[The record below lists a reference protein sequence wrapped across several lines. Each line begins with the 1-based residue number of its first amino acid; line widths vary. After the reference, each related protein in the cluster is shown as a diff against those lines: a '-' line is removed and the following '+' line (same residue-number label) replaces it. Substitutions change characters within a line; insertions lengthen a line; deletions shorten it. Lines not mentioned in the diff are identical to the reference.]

1 MSPVNR
7 PADLHRLAK
16 PLMNSNS
23 LSSTGKPQ
31 PRILDVSYT
40 GPEFD
45 TIVNELW
52 KQNSQWLGFMPTS
65 GFQDRAERGTLLAA
79 QIGDR
84 VVGYVLFD
92 LPRDVVKIVH
102 LCVDT
107 SYRGRGIA
115 RTLVDTIGDRH
126 RDRRGIE
133 LACREDYRANTLW
146 RKLGFV
152 TIAEQPGRSQQ
163 GTLLKIWFRSHG
175 HYSLF
180 TPVTDEF
187 THQRPL
193 VALDF
198 NIVLDLVEDPEP
210 RGLPSRHL
218 LDDWVTQIVDICI
231 TDETYHEAGE
241 LPTLARRNEI
251 RSKLEQFLKLPVSR
265 DQRWHRLVSTVSTLV
280 PRAQDSDHR
289 HLADTIVGGGY
300 YFVTRDQAIID
311 CSETLATRFGISVL
325 SPQQLIVNLD
335 QVRSEDRY
343 EPRQLNATILRV
355 EHTIDDE
362 RSFVDD
368 FQNYGQSEPRR
379 NLLGIIRKAQATPN
393 LSQIIVVRTHSNRAI
408 ASTISYVEN
417 RNLVAPLLRLAGK
430 DRLSETMGRQ
440 ICFLLRDRALDRGL
454 SSILVTDRYLSPS
467 LPSALEDEGYLKTN
481 DGWRCNTRIGLV
493 PTSEIQYN
501 GDVTASDVALYEH
514 QNWPLKVVGSNLK
527 TFVIPIKAAFS
538 EQLFDT
544 HSAEGTLFG
553 RSTGL
558 GASREH
564 VYYRSWRNAQGL
576 ASPARI
582 LWYVSGSTMY
592 QSEGHIRAVSQ
603 LAEVQVDRPLTLYRR
618 FARLGV
624 YTRDDVLKT
633 AAGEGRVMALRF
645 VDTELLESPVSLTEI
660 RDISESLGK
669 TFTALPSPQKVS
681 ERFFTAIYTKGSRYV
696 K

>member
-23 LSSTGKPQ
+23 LSPTGKPQ
-31 PRILDVSYT
+31 ARILDVSHPS
-40 GPEFD
+40 PEFD

-52 KQNSQWLGFMPTS
+52 KQNSRWLGFMPTS

-115 RTLVDTIGDRH
+115 RSLVDTIGDRH
-126 RDRRGIE
+126 KDRRGIE
-133 LACREDYRANTLW
+133 LACREDYSANTLW
-146 RKLGFV
+146 RILGFM
-152 TIAEQPGRSQQ
+152 TIAERPGRSQQ

-180 TPVTDEF
+180 TPVTDEV

-210 RGLPSRHL
+210 RGLPSQHL

-241 LPTLARRNEI
+241 LPTLARRNKI
-251 RSKLEQFLKLPVSR
+251 RSQLEQFLKLPVSR
-265 DQRWHRLVSTVSTLV
+265 DQRWHRLVSRVSPLV
-280 PRAQDSDHR
+280 PRAQESDHR
-289 HLADTIVGGGY
+289 RLGDAIAGGTY

-311 CSETLATRFGISVL
+311 CSEVLSNRFGITVL

-335 QVRSEDRY
+335 RIRSEDRY
-343 EPRQLNATILRV
+343 EPRQLNATRLTV

-362 RSFVDD
+362 RSFVAD
-368 FQNYGQSEPRR
+368 FQNYGQSELRP
-379 NLLGIIRKAQATPN
+379 NLLGIIRKAQATPD
-393 LSQIIVVRTHSNRAI
+393 LSRIIVVRTHSNHAI
-408 ASTISYVEN
+408 ASAISHVEN
-417 RNLVAPLLRLAGK
+417 RNLVVPLLRLARK

-440 ICFLLRDRALDRGL
+440 ICFLLRDLALDRGL
-454 SSILVTDRYLSPS
+454 TSILVTDRYLSP
-467 LPSALEDEGYLKTN
+467 LVRSALEDEGYLQTN
-481 DGWRCNTRIGLV
+481 DGWRCNTRIDLILA
-493 PTSEIQYN
+493 SELQDN
-501 GDVTASDVALYEH
+501 GRLTASDVALYEH
-514 QNWPLKVVGSNLK
+514 QNWPLKVVGSDLR
-527 TFVIPIKAAFS
+527 TYMIPIKPAFA

-553 RSTGL
+553 RSIAL
-558 GASREH
+558 GVSREH
-564 VYYRSWRNAQGL
+564 VYYRSWRNSQGL

-582 LWYVSGSTMY
+582 LWYVSGATVY

-603 LAEVQVDRPLTLYRR
+603 LTEVQIDRPLTLHRR

-645 VDTELLESPVSLTEI
+645 VDTELLESPVSLTKI